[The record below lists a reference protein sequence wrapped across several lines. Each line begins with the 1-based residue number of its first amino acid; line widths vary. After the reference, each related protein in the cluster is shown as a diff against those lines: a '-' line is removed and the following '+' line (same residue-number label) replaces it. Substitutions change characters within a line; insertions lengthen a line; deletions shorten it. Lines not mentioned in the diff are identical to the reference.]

1 MADTARQMFNEEQI
15 AEFKM
20 AFDMFDADGGGDIS
34 TRELGTIMKKLGLN
48 VSRDQ
53 LQDMIDE
60 VDVDASGTIDFEEFL
75 EMMAKI
81 MKEEKSELPDDE
93 IRAVF
98 QVFDTNR
105 DGFISGREFKDY
117 LDDMGE
123 DLTEEEMEEIL
134 DECDTNRD
142 GRLDLDEFREML
154 VTFNIR
160 VLGIFGTY
168 GIKTCFRAT
177 RTLTKILV
185 APKDITPK
193 DTLADSLAVNTLDSE
208 PNFFARGVKEAVYI
222 RANCPTLNRDGGRHR
237 LSNTYDPSLQSRV
250 SDVTPRKLQYAK
262 PMPALLLSPTGTG
275 RGYIPDGHRRNW
287 DLSSRRV
294 HSVNK
299 ADGPKAREVLTDEQI
314 QGSGTIDFEEFL
326 EMMVLYMAVEKKEL
340 NEEEVR
346 AAFRIIDN
354 NNDGFISMVEWK
366 EYLLSCDE
374 PLTEQEMQELM
385 DDGDVNRDGR
395 LDFDEFKDILMAFNI
410 SW

>member
-1 MADTARQMFNEEQI
+1 MSESDDYVKARVMFKEEQISEFKMAFDMFDEDGGGDISTKELGTIMKRLGMSISREELQQMIDEVDEDASGTIDFEEFLEMMARAMQDSEREIPDDELRAAFRVLDKNGDGFIDKDEFRALASECAGDDLTDDELHEFMDEYDGNRDGRFDYEEWKEIIQELKAGTARQMFNEEQI

-160 VLGIFGTY
+160 
-168 GIKTCFRAT
+168 
-177 RTLTKILV
+177 
-185 APKDITPK
+185 
-193 DTLADSLAVNTLDSE
+193 
-208 PNFFARGVKEAVYI
+208 
-222 RANCPTLNRDGGRHR
+222 
-237 LSNTYDPSLQSRV
+237 
-250 SDVTPRKLQYAK
+250 
-262 PMPALLLSPTGTG
+262 
-275 RGYIPDGHRRNW
+275 W
-287 DLSSRRV
+287 
-294 HSVNK
+294 
-299 ADGPKAREVLTDEQI
+299 
-314 QGSGTIDFEEFL
+314 
-326 EMMVLYMAVEKKEL
+326 
-340 NEEEVR
+340 
-346 AAFRIIDN
+346 
-354 NNDGFISMVEWK
+354 
-366 EYLLSCDE
+366 
-374 PLTEQEMQELM
+374 
-385 DDGDVNRDGR
+385 
-395 LDFDEFKDILMAFNI
+395 
-410 SW
+410 

>member
-160 VLGIFGTY
+160 
-168 GIKTCFRAT
+168 
-177 RTLTKILV
+177 
-185 APKDITPK
+185 
-193 DTLADSLAVNTLDSE
+193 
-208 PNFFARGVKEAVYI
+208 
-222 RANCPTLNRDGGRHR
+222 
-237 LSNTYDPSLQSRV
+237 
-250 SDVTPRKLQYAK
+250 
-262 PMPALLLSPTGTG
+262 
-275 RGYIPDGHRRNW
+275 W
-287 DLSSRRV
+287 
-294 HSVNK
+294 
-299 ADGPKAREVLTDEQI
+299 
-314 QGSGTIDFEEFL
+314 
-326 EMMVLYMAVEKKEL
+326 
-340 NEEEVR
+340 
-346 AAFRIIDN
+346 
-354 NNDGFISMVEWK
+354 
-366 EYLLSCDE
+366 
-374 PLTEQEMQELM
+374 
-385 DDGDVNRDGR
+385 
-395 LDFDEFKDILMAFNI
+395 
-410 SW
+410 